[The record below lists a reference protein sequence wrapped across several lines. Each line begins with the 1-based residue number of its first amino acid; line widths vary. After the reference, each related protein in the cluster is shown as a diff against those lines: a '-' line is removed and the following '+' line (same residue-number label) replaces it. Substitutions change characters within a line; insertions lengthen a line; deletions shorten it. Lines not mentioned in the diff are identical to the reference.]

1 MAKPKIRFKGYQDDW
16 EQRKLKDVIIDAYQ
30 GINTT
35 ADKVIYSN
43 EGIPVLQAKH
53 ITAGSID
60 FTDVRYLKKEQYNEY
75 FPKYT
80 PQKGDMLFA
89 NIGTIGPST
98 IVENQGEF
106 LIAWNILRIVFNK
119 NLVDAYF
126 VHLIFDKYKDSGY
139 FERMQTGNATKFINK
154 DNIFDINLF
163 MPSEVEQ
170 HKIGGYFQK
179 LDHLITL
186 HQRKRLG
193 LLKVGKN
200 AWEQRKLGDAIE
212 VCNGRDYKHLENGDI
227 PVYGTGGYM
236 LSVSE
241 ALSDDKDAIGIG
253 RKGTIDKPYI
263 LKAPFWTVDTLFYC
277 IPKDNYDLNFV
288 FDIFQNV
295 NWKMMD
301 ESTGV
306 PSLSKAAINK
316 VEIFVPTF
324 LEQQSIG
331 VYFTHLDHLITL
343 HQQKCEDL
351 KNLKKY
357 MLQNMFV

>member
-1 MAKPKIRFKGYQDDW
+1 M
-16 EQRKLKDVIIDAYQ
+16 VS
-30 GINTT
+30 
-35 ADKVIYSN
+35 V
-43 EGIPVLQAKH
+43 
-53 ITAGSID
+53 
-60 FTDVRYLKKEQYNEY
+60 
-75 FPKYT
+75 
-80 PQKGDMLFA
+80 
-89 NIGTIGPST
+89 
-98 IVENQGEF
+98 
-106 LIAWNILRIVFNK
+106 
-119 NLVDAYF
+119 
-126 VHLIFDKYKDSGY
+126 
-139 FERMQTGNATKFINK
+139 
-154 DNIFDINLF
+154 
-163 MPSEVEQ
+163 
-170 HKIGGYFQK
+170 
-179 LDHLITL
+179 
-186 HQRKRLG
+186 
-193 LLKVGKN
+193 
-200 AWEQRKLGDAIE
+200 WEQRKLGDAIE

-331 VYFTHLDHLITL
+331 AYFTHLAHLITL
-343 HQQKCEDL
+343 HQQK
-351 KNLKKY
+351 
-357 MLQNMFV
+357 

>member
-1 MAKPKIRFKGYQDDW
+1 M
-16 EQRKLKDVIIDAYQ
+16 VS
-30 GINTT
+30 
-35 ADKVIYSN
+35 V
-43 EGIPVLQAKH
+43 
-53 ITAGSID
+53 
-60 FTDVRYLKKEQYNEY
+60 
-75 FPKYT
+75 
-80 PQKGDMLFA
+80 
-89 NIGTIGPST
+89 
-98 IVENQGEF
+98 
-106 LIAWNILRIVFNK
+106 
-119 NLVDAYF
+119 
-126 VHLIFDKYKDSGY
+126 
-139 FERMQTGNATKFINK
+139 
-154 DNIFDINLF
+154 
-163 MPSEVEQ
+163 
-170 HKIGGYFQK
+170 
-179 LDHLITL
+179 
-186 HQRKRLG
+186 
-193 LLKVGKN
+193 
-200 AWEQRKLGDAIE
+200 WEQRKLGDAIE

-331 VYFTHLDHLITL
+331 AYFTHLDHLITL